1 MQGAKR
7 NRPSGYLLT
16 THEAHFYQVRASG
29 AHASLL
35 LGSKTAGYYKLSF
48 QTAGLT
54 RDELV
59 SANWT
64 KPILA

>member
-29 AHASLL
+29 APTLL
-35 LGSKTAGYYKLSF
+35 FS
-48 QTAGLT
+48 
-54 RDELV
+54 
-59 SANWT
+59 
-64 KPILA
+64 